1 MLEVEFILIS
11 RNTCQVL
18 IILVIYT
25 RVLGCVADSL
35 QERRFASIG
44 PTDYKD
50 TEARVFL
57 SQLVDRIEV
66 THHHRGWG

>member
-1 MLEVEFILIS
+1 MLEVEFIFIS
-11 RNTCQVL
+11 RNTCHVL

-25 RVLGCVADSL
+25 RVLSCVADSL

-50 TEARVFL
+50 TEVRVFL
-57 SQLVDRIEV
+57 SELIDGIEV
-66 THHHRGWG
+66 AHRRRGWG